1 MTNLEAEG
9 ILREI
14 GKVRVI
20 KKINLISFDSWF
32 LFGISNRIYNALVLT
47 KNQQKYML
55 LILYKLKNDKYN
67 SSKKL
72 IKGDEDAIRP
82 PTPEDQSIW

>member
-9 ILREI
+9 VLREI
-14 GKVRVI
+14 GKVRVA
-20 KKINLISFDSWF
+20 KKVSLISFDSWF

-55 LILYKLKNDKYN
+55 LILYKLKNDKY
-67 SSKKL
+67 KTPTR
-72 IKGDEDAIRP
+72 GDEDETRP
-82 PTPEDQSIW
+82 VPPKNKPVR